1 MKSLA
6 WSRDDSL
13 LASCGIDGMVYIW
26 RIDGDVTD
34 ARLYENSHKGVSL
47 SCVALNM
54 DT

>member
-47 SCVALNM
+47 NCIALNM